1 MGGAAA
7 RPFGRICKGRGLAIR
22 AIRPEPSGNR
32 PKTKGASISM
42 TKLWGGR
49 FTKKT
54 DQLVEEYTA
63 SITFDKELAEED
75 IQGSLAHVTML
86 GKCGILSAD
95 DVEKIKEGLMR
106 VRNRIQRG
114 EQEFSISDE
123 DIHMNIEK
131 SLIDEIGPV
140 GGKLHTGRSRN
151 DQVAT
156 DMHLYLRKRVVEFVD
171 LLAKLQDAL
180 ISQAKA
186 NLDTIVPGYTH
197 LQRAQPILFAHHLM
211 AYVSMFGRDI
221 ERLQDS
227 YKRIDTLPL
236 GAGALAGTTF
246 AIDRQYTAKLL
257 NFGRVYENS
266 LDAVSDRDFIVEFL
280 ANASLIMAHLSRLSE
295 ELVLW
300 SSTEFQ
306 FIELDDAFCTGSSI
320 MPQKKNPD
328 VPELVR
334 GKTGRVYGNLV
345 GLLTVLKS
353 LPLAY
358 NKDMQEDKE
367 GMFDTVKTLQGALQ
381 LFAPMIATMKVRKE
395 QMRRAVDNDFSN
407 ATDIADFLVGKGL
420 PFRQAHEVIGKTVL
434 YCIQNGKFLL
444 DLTLDE
450 FKQFSSLFD
459 DRIYEVL
466 QPHNVVNARNV
477 YGGTATAQ
485 VEAAIGRAAAEL
497 ERVNAWTAEYA
508 EKCK

>member
-1 MGGAAA
+1 M
-7 RPFGRICKGRGLAIR
+7 
-22 AIRPEPSGNR
+22 S
-32 PKTKGASISM
+32 
-42 TKLWGGR
+42 KLWGGR

-75 IQGSLAHVTML
+75 IQGSIAHVTML
-86 GKCGILSAD
+86 GKCGILPEA
-95 DVEKIKEGLMR
+95 DVEKIKDGLLK
-106 VRNRIQRG
+106 VRGRIQRG
-114 EQEFSISDE
+114 EQQFLVADE

-131 SLIDEIGPV
+131 ALIEEIGPV

-171 LLAKLQDAL
+171 QLQKLQSAL
-180 ISQAKA
+180 IGQAKQ

-227 YKRIDTLPL
+227 YKRIDMLPL

-246 AIDRQYTAKLL
+246 PIDRQFTAQQL

-280 ANASLIMAHLSRLSE
+280 SGASLIMMHLSRLSE
-295 ELVLW
+295 ELILW

-306 FIELDDAFCTGSSI
+306 FVELDDAFCTGSSI

-381 LFAPMIATMKVRKE
+381 LFASMIETMKVRKE
-395 QMRRAVDNDFSN
+395 RMRRAVDQDFSN

-434 YCIQNGKFLL
+434 YCIQQNKFLL
-444 DLTLDE
+444 DLTMAE
-450 FKQFSSLFD
+450 FKQFSELFD

-466 QPHNVVNARNV
+466 QPEAVVNARNV
-477 YGGTATAQ
+477 YGGTATSQ
-485 VEAAIGRAAAEL
+485 VTAAISRAEAEL
-497 ERVNAWTAEYA
+497 ARTAEWTTEYEMNSGLVDS
-508 EKCK
+508 EKR

>member
-1 MGGAAA
+1 M
-7 RPFGRICKGRGLAIR
+7 
-22 AIRPEPSGNR
+22 S
-32 PKTKGASISM
+32 
-42 TKLWGGR
+42 KLWGGR

-86 GKCGILSAD
+86 GKQGILPAA
-95 DVEKIKEGLMR
+95 DVETIKDGLHRVLQKIK
-106 VRNRIQRG
+106 RG
-114 EQEFSISDE
+114 EMEYSIADE

-131 SLIDEIGPV
+131 TLIDEIGPV

-156 DMHLYLRKRVVEFVD
+156 DMHLYLRKRVVEFVG
-171 LLAKLQDAL
+171 LLQKLQDAL
-180 ISQAKA
+180 IQQAKE
-186 NLDTIVPGYTH
+186 NLDTILPGYTH
-197 LQRAQPILFAHHLM
+197 LQRAQPILFAHHMM

-227 YKRIDTLPL
+227 YKRINMLPL

-246 AIDRQYTAKLL
+246 PIDRHFVASQL
-257 NFGRVYENS
+257 NFDRVYENS
-266 LDAVSDRDFIVEFL
+266 LDAVSDRDFILEFL
-280 ANASLIMAHLSRLSE
+280 SHASIIMMHLSRLSE
-295 ELVLW
+295 ELIMW
-300 SSTEFQ
+300 SSTEFH
-306 FIELDDAFCTGSSI
+306 FVELDDAFCTGSSI

-334 GKTGRVYGNLV
+334 GKTGRVYGNLT

-367 GMFDTVKTLQGALQ
+367 GMFDTVRTLQGALQ
-381 LFAPMIATMKVRKE
+381 LFAPMIATMKVNKDR
-395 QMRRAVDNDFSN
+395 MRQAVNQDFSN

-434 YCIQNGKFLL
+434 YCIQQGKYLL

-450 FKQFSSLFD
+450 FKQFSTLFD
-459 DRIYEVL
+459 ERIYSVL
-466 QPHNVVNARNV
+466 QPEQVVDARNV
-477 YGGTATAQ
+477 YGGTARPQVSDAIARAEEQSAQTA
-485 VEAAIGRAAAEL
+485 AWAE
-497 ERVNAWTAEYA
+497 EYT
-508 EKCK
+508 KRSQ

>member
-1 MGGAAA
+1 M
-7 RPFGRICKGRGLAIR
+7 
-22 AIRPEPSGNR
+22 S
-32 PKTKGASISM
+32 
-42 TKLWGGR
+42 KLWGGR
-49 FTKKT
+49 FTKQTNK
-54 DQLVEEYTA
+54 LVEEYTA
-63 SITFDKELAEED
+63 SIGFDQKLAEED
-75 IQGSLAHVTML
+75 VQGSLAHVTML
-86 GKCGILSAD
+86 GKCGIVPQE
-95 DVEKIKEGLMR
+95 DVETIKKGLLTVLEKIR
-106 VRNRIQRG
+106 SG
-114 EQEFSISDE
+114 EIEYSVSDE

-131 SLIDEIGPV
+131 NLIEQIGPV

-156 DMHLYLRKRVVEFVD
+156 DMHLYLRKRVVEFVE
-171 LLAKLQDAL
+171 LLRNLQEAL
-180 ISQAKA
+180 IGQAKA
-186 NLDTIVPGYTH
+186 NTDTIVPGYTH

-211 AYVSMFGRDI
+211 AYVAMFGRDI

-227 YKRIDTLPL
+227 YKRINVLPL

-246 AIDRQYTAKLL
+246 PIDRHFVAEQLHFDA
-257 NFGRVYENS
+257 VYENS
-266 LDAVSDRDFIVEFL
+266 LDAVSDRDFILEFL
-280 ANASLIMAHLSRLSE
+280 SNASAIMMHLSRLSE

-300 SSTEFQ
+300 SSTEFR
-306 FIELDDAFCTGSSI
+306 FVELDDAFCTGSSI

-328 VPELVR
+328 VAELVR

-367 GMFDTVKTLQGALQ
+367 GMFDTVATLQGALQ
-381 LFAPMIATMKVRKE
+381 LFAPMIATMKVNTGR
-395 QMRRAVDNDFSN
+395 MREAVNQDFSN

-450 FKQFSSLFD
+450 FKQFSDLFD

-466 QPHNVVNARNV
+466 QPETVVNARNV

-485 VEAAIGRAAAEL
+485 VEAAIARAESKL
-497 ERVNAWTAEYA
+497 TETAGWVQEFEA
-508 EKCK
+508 KVSI

>member
-1 MGGAAA
+1 M
-7 RPFGRICKGRGLAIR
+7 
-22 AIRPEPSGNR
+22 S
-32 PKTKGASISM
+32 
-42 TKLWGGR
+42 KLWGGR
-49 FTKKT
+49 FTKQTNK
-54 DQLVEEYTA
+54 LVEEYTA
-63 SITFDKELAEED
+63 SIGFDKALAEED

-86 GKCGILSAD
+86 GRCGIVPQE
-95 DVEKIKEGLMR
+95 DVDTIKEGLHK
-106 VRNRIQRG
+106 VLARIREG
-114 EQEFSISDE
+114 SIEFSVSDE

-131 SLIDEIGPV
+131 HLIEEVGAV

-156 DMHLYLRKRVVEFVD
+156 DMHLYLRNRVVS
-171 LLAKLQDAL
+171 LTGMLHALQEAL
-180 ISQAKA
+180 VIQARD

-211 AYVSMFGRDI
+211 AYVSMFQRDA
-221 ERLQDS
+221 ERLMDS
-227 YKRIDTLPL
+227 YKRINILPL

-246 AIDRQYTAKLL
+246 PIDRHFVAEQLG
-257 NFGRVYENS
+257 FDGVYENS

-280 ANASLIMAHLSRLSE
+280 AGASLIMTHLSRLSE

-300 SSTEFQ
+300 SSNEFN

-334 GKTGRVYGNLV
+334 GKTGRVYGNLI

-367 GMFDTVKTLQGALQ
+367 GMFDTVATLEGALQ
-381 LFAPMIATMKVRKE
+381 LFAPMIATMKVKKDV
-395 QMRRAVDNDFSN
+395 MRQAVNQDFSN
-407 ATDIADFLVGKGL
+407 ATDIADFLVNKGL

-434 YCIQNGKFLL
+434 YCIQNGKYLL
-444 DLTLDE
+444 DLSLEE
-450 FKQFSSLFD
+450 FQQFSELFD
-459 DRIYEVL
+459 ERIYDVL
-466 QPHNVVNARNV
+466 QPEAVVNARNV

-485 VEAAIGRAAAEL
+485 VQAAI
-497 ERVNAWTAEYA
+497 ERSEARLQATSQWVDEHVQV
-508 EKCK
+508 

>member
-1 MGGAAA
+1 M
-7 RPFGRICKGRGLAIR
+7 
-22 AIRPEPSGNR
+22 S
-32 PKTKGASISM
+32 
-42 TKLWGGR
+42 KLWGGR

-63 SITFDKELAEED
+63 SIMFDKELAEED

-86 GKCGILSAD
+86 GKQNILPAD
-95 DVEKIKEGLMR
+95 DVEKIKDGLHR
-106 VRNRIQRG
+106 VLQRIRRG
-114 EQEFSISDE
+114 DVEFTIGDE

-131 SLIDEIGPV
+131 ALIDDVGSV

-156 DMHLYLRKRVVEFVD
+156 DMHLWLRKRVVEFVD
-171 LLAKLQDAL
+171 MLQKLQSAL
-180 ISQAKA
+180 VEQAKA
-186 NLDTIVPGYTH
+186 NSDTILPGYTH

-227 YKRIDTLPL
+227 YKRINVLPL

-246 AIDRQYTAKLL
+246 PIDRHFVAEQLH
-257 NFGRVYENS
+257 FDRVYENS
-266 LDAVSDRDFIVEFL
+266 LDAVSDRDFILEFL
-280 ANASLIMAHLSRLSE
+280 SHASIIMMHLSRLSE
-295 ELVLW
+295 ELILW
-300 SSTEFQ
+300 SSTEFR
-306 FIELDDAFCTGSSI
+306 FVELDDAFCTGSSI

-381 LFAPMIATMKVRKE
+381 LFAPMIATMKVNADV
-395 QMRRAVDNDFSN
+395 MRQAVNQDFSN
-407 ATDIADFLVGKGL
+407 ATDIADFLVGKGM

-434 YCIQNGKFLL
+434 YCIQEKKYLL
-444 DLTLDE
+444 DLKLEE

-459 DRIYEVL
+459 DRIYAVL
-466 QPHNVVNARNV
+466 QPEQVVNARNV
-477 YGGTATAQ
+477 YGGTAKEQ
-485 VEAAIGRAAAEL
+485 VLAAIGRAEAVLAET
-497 ERVNAWTAEYA
+497 NAWVTEYA
-508 EKCK
+508 ERSK